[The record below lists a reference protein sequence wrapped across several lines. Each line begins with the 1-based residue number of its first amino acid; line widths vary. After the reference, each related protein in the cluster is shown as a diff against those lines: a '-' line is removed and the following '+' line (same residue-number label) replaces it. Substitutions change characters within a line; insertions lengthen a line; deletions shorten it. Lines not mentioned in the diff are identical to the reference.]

1 MPEISFDV
9 IVIGAGPIGENVA
22 QRAVK
27 AGLSVAIVESNLVG
41 GECSYYACIPSK
53 VLLRSSSALEAARR
67 VEGAKEAVTG
77 PLDAAAV
84 LARRTRMVKNW
95 RDDDQAKWLKEKGIT
110 LLRGHGRIAGE
121 RVVEVTGKDG
131 AVARFTAHY
140 AVAICTGTDPAL
152 PPIPGLAEA
161 SPWTN
166 REATRADRV
175 PQRLAVVGGG
185 PVACELAQAWR
196 SLGTKEVTVLE
207 RGDRLLERMEPFVGD
222 RIADAFRAIGIS
234 VNTETTVTRVQRR
247 APGASVQVWFEHP
260 KTGPGSMESDEI
272 LVAAGRIP
280 NTRDIGLDSI
290 QLKPGDWL
298 DVDDTCRVKSVS
310 AGWLYAAGDVN
321 HRALL
326 THMGKYQARV
336 CGDVIVAR
344 AKGELKESPAAPSIK
359 AWSRWSATA
368 DHTAVPQVIFTDPEV
383 AVAGLTE
390 AQARKAGLRIRAIDY
405 DLSHITGAVLVA
417 DGYQGQAKMI
427 VDEDRRVIVGAT
439 LVGQDVGELIHAF
452 TIAIVGEV
460 PLDRLW
466 HAVPC
471 FPTINEIWL
480 RLLES
485 YGL

>member
-1 MPEISFDV
+1 MPENFFDV
-9 IVIGAGPIGENVA
+9 IVIGAGPTGENVA

-27 AGLSVAIVESNLVG
+27 GGLSAAIVESRLVG

-53 VLLRSSSALEAARR
+53 AMLRSSAALEAARR
-67 VEGAKEAVTG
+67 VDGAKQSVTSQV
-77 PLDAAAV
+77 DASAV
-84 LARRTRMVKNW
+84 LARRTRFTSNW
-95 RDDDQAKWLKEKGIT
+95 HDDSQVEWLKNARVT
-110 LLRGHGRIAGE
+110 LLRGQGRIADE
-121 RVVEVTGKDG
+121 RVVEVRADDG
-131 AVARFTAHY
+131 SVTRFTARH
-140 AVAICTGTDPAL
+140 AVVICTGTAPAL

-161 SPWTN
+161 APWTN

-185 PVACELAQAWR
+185 PVGCELAQAWR
-196 SLGTKEVTVLE
+196 SLGTKEVTILAHA
-207 RGDRLLERMEPFVGD
+207 GRLLERMEPSVGD
-222 RIADAFRAIGIS
+222 RIADAFGAIGIS

-247 APGASVQVWFEHP
+247 APGTPVQIWFEHP
-260 KTGPGSMESDEI
+260 KRGSGSMEADEI
-272 LVAAGRIP
+272 LVAAGRVP

-298 DVDDTCRVKSVS
+298 QVDDTCRVQSIA

-336 CGDVIVAR
+336 CGDAIAAR
-344 AKGELKESPAAPSIK
+344 AKGELKESPKP
-359 AWSRWSATA
+359 WSPWSATA
-368 DHTAVPQVIFTDPEV
+368 DHTAVPQVVFTDPE
-383 AVAGLTE
+383 AAAAGLTE
-390 AQARKAGLRIRAIDY
+390 AQARQAGLRIRAIEY
-405 DLSHITGAVLVA
+405 DLSHITGAQLVA
-417 DGYQGQAKMI
+417 DGYQGYAKMI

-452 TIAIVGEV
+452 TIAIVGQV
-460 PLDRLW
+460 PLERLW